1 MCLLD
6 CLALDLQELDVF
18 AAERLPSPPLQPGQ
32 GPGGKAHH
40 PDPSTCSSS
49 SSSSS
54 SSDLLFPSYAVR
66 RRGGNMLKES
76 CRLKLKV
83 ERNLDK

>member
-1 MCLLD
+1 VCLLD
-6 CLALDLQELDVF
+6 CLSLDLQELDIF
-18 AAERLPSPPLQPGQ
+18 AAEHIPGQPGQ
-32 GPGGKAHH
+32 ACEGPGGKTPPP
-40 PDPSTCSSS
+40 PDSSS
-49 SSSSS
+49 TS